1 MPVIEFEGKT
11 TEEAI
16 ETACNQ
22 LHIPKDEL
30 KFQIISTG
38 TGGIFGLLTGRKAR
52 VKVTVEEKISSRTEK
67 KTAEET
73 NEEAVEAVEDT
84 GTRPE
89 PVSEQPRREATDEK
103 KPERRKPR
111 RPEKKRSEPD
121 RPKQEPRSTAAAED
135 LKPSTLPGPDEE
147 FYEGPEDDAMKLS
160 REVLEGIL
168 SRIPIEATVTTT
180 RINNRIIL
188 NIEGGNSGL
197 LIGKKG
203 ATLDAFQFLVNK
215 IVNREKAER
224 NHIIV
229 DTGDYR
235 QRRHDSLMALALR
248 LADKARRI
256 KRPVSINA
264 LSAQE
269 RRIIHLA
276 LKNEHGVITRSKGDG
291 SYKRVVIIPN

>member
-38 TGGIFGLLTGRKAR
+38 TGRIFGLLTGKKAQI
-52 VKVTVEEKISSRTEK
+52 KVTVEEKISSPPEK
-67 KTAEET
+67 KTAKETIEET
-73 NEEAVEAVEDT
+73 EA
-84 GTRPE
+84 RSE
-89 PVSEQPRREATDEK
+89 PLSEKPGRKAKAEK
-103 KPERRKPR
+103 KPERSKPR

-121 RPKQEPRSTAAAED
+121 RAKNEPRSTTDQD
-135 LKPSTLPGPDEE
+135 LKPSTLPGPEEE
-147 FYEGPEDDAMKLS
+147 FYTGPEDDAMKLS

-168 SRIPIEATVTTT
+168 SRIPTEATVTTT
-180 RINNRIIL
+180 RIANRIIL

-215 IVNREKAER
+215 IVNREKDER

-276 LKNEHGVITRSKGDG
+276 LKNEQGVITRSKGDG

>member
-16 ETACNQ
+16 ETACSQ

-30 KFQIISTG
+30 KFEIISTG
-38 TGGIFGLLTGRKAR
+38 TGGIFGLLTGKKAR
-52 VKVTVEEKISSRTEK
+52 VKVTVQEKISSLPEK
-67 KTAEET
+67 KKAEKT
-73 NEEAVEAVEDT
+73 IEEAVEAVEET
-84 GTRPE
+84 ETRAE
-89 PVSEQPRREATDEK
+89 PLSEKPSREARAEK
-103 KPERRKPR
+103 KPERRKPQR
-111 RPEKKRSEPD
+111 ADKKRSEPG
-121 RPKQEPRSTAAAED
+121 RPQKEPLSTAAQF
-135 LKPSTLPGPDEE
+135 LQPSTLPGPDEE
-147 FYEGPEDDAMKLS
+147 LYEGPEDDAMKLS

-168 SRIPIEATVTTT
+168 SRIPIEAAVTTA

-235 QRRHDSLMALALR
+235 KRRHDSLMALALR